1 MQVLTRV
8 LAENVQQYGEYPF
21 LYDQERV
28 ISNRQAFHEA
38 ERIRDLLVDSGVHG
52 GDRVM
57 VTMPNRAEVLSAYQ
71 GALMAGA
78 IVVPVM
84 HLLEEPE
91 IRHILADSQ
100 PRAVFL
106 DRHTAE
112 KVETAARH
120 VPDAPELFCV
130 DTGVRGLPSL
140 AQALQGTAS
149 GHRTARVAEN
159 DVAVILYT
167 SGTTGK
173 PKGVM
178 LTHKNLYSNARQVAQ
193 DNPSDRSVTLGVLP
207 LAHVYGFTVTTIN
220 AMLGG
225 SIVLFPRFEAEKVF
239 QAIERYRV
247 KMFSAVP
254 AMIYAMVY
262 SPARSQYDLSSLEY
276 VSSGS
281 APCPVALIEAFQSAF
296 HADVLEGYGLSEAAP
311 VVSGHRRGMPVK
323 PGTVGVPVSGVDVR
337 IVGGDGQDLPSG
349 DIGELWIRG
358 DNVTPGYYRNPNATR
373 EVLHGGGWLATGDM
387 ASIDPDGYLSIVERK
402 KDIIIRGGFNIY
414 PRDVEDILLRHPD
427 VAEAAVVGMASD
439 RMGEEAVAYV
449 VAKPGTRARPEEILE
464 HAARFLARYKLPR
477 HIVVVDTLPKNGVG
491 KIMKKTLREWAG
503 QLAQDED

>member
-1 MQVLTRV
+1 MWPGKTGQRITAKVPRAGENAGTGGFGWARTRPLHVRTATVGAAGVEGGCAMQVLTRV

-21 LYDQERV
+21 LYDQERE

-38 ERIRDLLVDSGVHG
+38 ERIRDLLADSGVHG

-57 VTMPNRAEVLSAYQ
+57 VTMPNRAEVFSAYQ

-91 IRHILADSQ
+91 IRHILTNSQ

-120 VPDAPELFCV
+120 VPDAPELFCG

-140 AQALQGTAS
+140 AQALQGTVS

-262 SPARSQYDLSSLEY
+262 SPPRSQYDPSSLEY

-281 APCPVALIEAFQSAF
+281 APCPVALIEALQSAF

-311 VVSGHRRGMPVK
+311 WSA
-323 PGTVGVPVSGVDVR
+323 
-337 IVGGDGQDLPSG
+337 
-349 DIGELWIRG
+349 
-358 DNVTPGYYRNPNATR
+358 AT
-373 EVLHGGGWLATGDM
+373 A
-387 ASIDPDGYLSIVERK
+387 AER
-402 KDIIIRGGFNIY
+402 
-414 PRDVEDILLRHPD
+414 P
-427 VAEAAVVGMASD
+427 
-439 RMGEEAVAYV
+439 
-449 VAKPGTRARPEEILE
+449 
-464 HAARFLARYKLPR
+464 
-477 HIVVVDTLPKNGVG
+477 
-491 KIMKKTLREWAG
+491 
-503 QLAQDED
+503 

>member
-28 ISNRQAFHEA
+28 ISNRQAFQEA

-84 HLLEEPE
+84 HVLEEPE

-106 DRHTAE
+106 DRHTAA
-112 KVETAARH
+112 KVETAARY
-120 VPDAPELFCV
+120 VPDAPELICV
-130 DTGVRGLPSL
+130 DAGVRALPSL
-140 AQALQGTAS
+140 AQALQGTSS

-178 LTHKNLYSNARQVAQ
+178 LTHKNLYSNARQVAE

-225 SIVLFPRFEAEKVF
+225 SIVLFPRFEADKVF

-247 KMFSAVP
+247 KMFSTVP

-262 SPARSQYDLSSLEY
+262 SPSRSHYDLSSLEY

-281 APCPVALIEAFQSAF
+281 APCSVALIEAFQSAF

-337 IVGGDGQDLPSG
+337 IVGGDGQDLPPG
-349 DIGELWIRG
+349 EIGELWIRG
-358 DNVTPGYYRNPNATR
+358 DNVTPGYYRNPDATR

-402 KDIIIRGGFNIY
+402 KDIIIRGVFNIY

-439 RMGEEAVAYV
+439 RMGEEGVAYV

-464 HAARFLARYKLPR
+464 HASRFLARYKLPR
-477 HIVVVDTLPKNGVG
+477 HIVVVDTLPKNGVA
-491 KIMKKTLREWAG
+491 RS
-503 QLAQDED
+503 